1 MSCTQCDGVEQQ
13 FDSGTAKKSLR
24 RLQRRGPDKTTRL
37 LIDALRVALEAS
49 GARDTVLLDIGSG
62 VGAIHHE
69 LLDGPI
75 AHVIHVDASTAHLA
89 VEREETDR
97 RGHSE
102 RISMSGK

>member
-89 VEREETDR
+89 VAREETDR